1 MTGSARYMQVCC
13 NISGTFV
20 HLVVPWMSVDI
31 SVYLGTTRLQFSY
44 KTSITLRS
52 QTRHQQEDHR
62 FPGRWTSSYMNLLMA
77 ITWYQHACVSGKSHI
92 TWNVH
97 SNIFSCFT
105 EFAFVALNQQYSS
118 FMHCFSMLTIVLCC
132 QKHAGRQKHD
142 DVIKWKIFPHYWPFV
157 RGIHRSS
164 VNSPHK
170 GQWRGALMFS
180 LICARLNSWVHNR
193 YGGDLKRYQI
203 HYDVIV
209 MHNRLEPGNHQCDRC
224 LGSHWRSYLLFP
236 RPHDDVIKWK
246 HFTRYWPFVRK
257 IHRSPVNFPHK
268 GQLRGPLMFS
278 LICAW
283 TNRWANNWD
292 AGDLRRH
299 RAHFDVTVI
308 SESSLI
314 LEAHY
319 SRLSIYVNG
328 QNYRD
333 QGRSQCRCKDI
344 LIATIKQ
351 VSDFL

>member
-118 FMHCFSMLTIVLCC
+118 FMHCFNMLTVVLGW
-132 QKHAGRQKHD
+132 QKHTGRQKH
-142 DVIKWKIFPHYWPFV
+142 
-157 RGIHRSS
+157 HRLKP
-164 VNSPHK
+164 VKH
-170 GQWRGALMFS
+170 QFD
-180 LICARLNSWVHNR
+180 R
-193 YGGDLKRYQI
+193 Y
-203 HYDVIV
+203 
-209 MHNRLEPGNHQCDRC
+209 
-224 LGSHWRSYLLFP
+224 LGFHWRSYVIPPSLWWCQQMETFSALLFLCEGN
-236 RPHDDVIKWK
+236 
-246 HFTRYWPFVRK
+246 
-257 IHRSPVNFPHK
+257 SPVPSQRLVTGSSDVFFYLRLHK
-268 GQLRGPLMFS
+268 RLSKQLRCG
-278 LICAW
+278 
-283 TNRWANNWD
+283 R
-292 AGDLRRH
+292 LRRH
-299 RAHFDVTVI
+299 LTHYDVTVI
-308 SESSLI
+308 SESLLI
-314 LEAHY
+314 LEAHN

-328 QNYRD
+328 QNCRN
-333 QGRSQCRCKDI
+333 QGRSQCGCTDI
-344 LIATIKQ
+344 LISTL
-351 VSDFL
+351 DFTMESSRFRSFYNTEAAISLRRTNKCTSVISPDFHECGHAMALFFSYRLWSILSS